1 MLRNIKSIAQILSH
15 NCANKLLILHL
26 KLNNTILNIKLQIN
40 KNNLK
45 KKLNK
50 INKNISLNGKKEYK

>member
-1 MLRNIKSIAQILSH
+1 M
-15 NCANKLLILHL
+15 
-26 KLNNTILNIKLQIN
+26 ILNIKLQTN

-45 KKLNK
+45 NKLNK